1 MGAVEAS
8 AADAGSRLEAV
19 SAAPTTFPKHSV
31 PKMADTVQQAMVA
44 LEGAPAAAGDG
55 GVLRL
60 EGVHRIYRTGEVE
73 VHALRGVSLSIARG
87 EFVAIMGPSGS
98 GKSTLMNILGCLD
111 RPTRGR
117 YWMEG
122 TDVSTLSRDELADIR
137 NRRIGFVFQSLNL
150 VPRTSALENVELP
163 MVYAG
168 VPVPEQIERARAAL
182 ASVGLTGKERSL
194 PSQLSGGQ
202 QQRVAIARALVN
214 RPTMIIA
221 DEPTGNLDTHSS
233 EEVMEILQRLNQ
245 DSKLTILIVT
255 HEPDIAHHAQR
266 LIEIRDGRVRQD
278 ARIQDPRQAADI
290 LASLPEEEE
299 AIGEVLDHSED
310 RGSRAESQ

>member
-1 MGAVEAS
+1 MESAPSATENGA
-8 AADAGSRLEAV
+8 
-19 SAAPTTFPKHSV
+19 
-31 PKMADTVQQAMVA
+31 
-44 LEGAPAAAGDG
+44 
-55 GVLRL
+55 VLRL

-73 VHALRGVSLSIARG
+73 VHALRGVSLEIARG

-117 YWMEG
+117 YWLEG

-163 MVYAG
+163 LVYAG

-182 ASVGLTGKERSL
+182 ASVGLSEKEKSL

-233 EEVMEILQRLNQ
+233 EEVIEILQRLNQ

-255 HEPDIAHHAQR
+255 HEADIAHHAQR
-266 LIEIRDGRVRQD
+266 LIELRDGRVRRD
-278 ARIQDPRQAADI
+278 AHIQDPRQATDI
-290 LASLPEEEE
+290 LASLPAEEE
-299 AIGEVLDHSED
+299 AICEVLDHSED
-310 RGSRAESQ
+310 RNPRTESQ